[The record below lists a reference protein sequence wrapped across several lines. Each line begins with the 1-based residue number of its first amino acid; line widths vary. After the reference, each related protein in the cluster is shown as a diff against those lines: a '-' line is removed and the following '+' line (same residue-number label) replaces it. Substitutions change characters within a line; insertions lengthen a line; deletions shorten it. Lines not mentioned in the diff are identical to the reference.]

1 MNMPHRSTYA
11 AIDLGSNSFHLII
24 VRLEHDELRVIDRV
38 KDMVRLAGGVDKRG
52 RLNSITRDNALASLG
67 RFRQLLE
74 GIPESNIRV
83 AATQTFRKLR
93 HPGAFLHAAEQALGA
108 PIEII
113 SGREEARLVY
123 AGVYANHRLPTAT
136 PAVAHRLVIDIGG
149 GSTELALGRGREL
162 LQAES
167 MQYGCVVSSQEYF
180 ADGKI
185 TAKRWKKAIASVN
198 RDLQEN
204 ALRFRDTGFSEVIGA
219 SGTVRAILAI
229 AIAQGWTDDLITP
242 AVLHKLQHA
251 MTAFG
256 HVDKLDLPG
265 LSARRRPVLA
275 GGVAILAALMQ
286 TMQIETMAVSTA
298 ALREGLLED
307 MLGRLRNEDPR
318 DHSIDAFMQRH
329 AVDQRQS
336 QAVAST
342 LQHWLEQIGKDWKI
356 TAAQAKLLLFAAHV
370 HEAGLAIAHSQY
382 QLHSA
387 YLLEHSDLPGFS
399 QLEQRYLAVL
409 ARWHRRSI
417 GAEWHDGLPER
428 LHGAAAR
435 GLVLLRLA
443 VIMQR
448 NRMRQDC
455 SNIELRNGE
464 QQLQLRLPPDWLA
477 QHPLTAQDL
486 QQEVDSIKK
495 LGFQLILTEAT
506 GSAASG
512 AHSSSAN
519 STLSG

>member
-1 MNMPHRSTYA
+1 MPYRSTYA

-38 KDMVRLAGGVDKRG
+38 KDMVRLAGGVDKHG
-52 RLNSITRDNALASLG
+52 HLDAATRDNALACLE

-123 AGVYANHRLPTAT
+123 VGVYANHRLPTT
-136 PAVAHRLVIDIGG
+136 SSDRRLVLDIGG
-149 GSTELALGRGREL
+149 GSTELALGHVHDQGRKL
-162 LQAES
+162 LLAES
-167 MQYGCVVSSQEYF
+167 LQYGCVVSSQDYF
-180 ADGKI
+180 SDGKI
-185 TAKRWKKAIASVN
+185 TAKRWQKAIASVS
-198 RDLQEN
+198 RDMQEN
-204 ALRFRDTGFSEVIGA
+204 AQRFRETGFCEVIGA
-219 SGTVRAILAI
+219 SGTIRAIQAI
-229 AIAQGWTDDLITP
+229 AIQQRWTDELISP
-242 AVLHKLQHA
+242 VVLQKLQHA
-251 MTAFG
+251 MTGFG

-265 LSARRRPVLA
+265 LSERRRPVLA
-275 GGVAILAALMQ
+275 GGVAILSALLQ

-307 MLGRLRNEDPR
+307 LLGRLRNEDPR

-336 QAVAST
+336 TAVANT
-342 LQHWLEQIGKDWKI
+342 VQHWLQQVGTDWNI
-356 TAAQAKLLLFAAHV
+356 NAAQTKLLLFAARV

-409 ARWHRRSI
+409 ARWHRRALS
-417 GAEWHDGLPER
+417 ADWHDGLPER
-428 LHGAAAR
+428 LHPAAAR
-435 GLVLLRLA
+435 ALALLRLA

-448 NRMRQDC
+448 NRMQLDC
-455 SNIELRNGE
+455 SEL
-464 QQLQLRLPPDWLA
+464 QLCAGHNQLRLLLPPAWLA

-486 QQEVDSIKK
+486 QLEIHSMQK
-495 LGFQLILTEAT
+495 LGIALTLTENA
-506 GSAASG
+506 GSQNSQDQL
-512 AHSSSAN
+512 AN
-519 STLSG
+519 SSLSR